1 MAGRKKSKKMSRV
14 ETGTGEEAEAEVETK
29 VSHGQPSG
37 ANLIQKFQSRV
48 NSRF

>member
-1 MAGRKKSKKMSRV
+1 MAGRKKSKKVSRV

-37 ANLIQKFQSRV
+37 ANLIHKLPNGVIRLI
-48 NSRF
+48 